1 MSVTSVSAANG
12 QLSDGL
18 SPGQFYF
25 LERLPS
31 TYLGMPTERLFKCGR
46 IVAKMILAI
55 TLTTVTFTTA
65 LGEDTDVKQCV
76 GPLSLRLAGA
86 ALNAPRVANS
96 DGTLYGLQRWRPSTD
111 QTYLG
116 VAFPGFLSCAYTVSA
131 IFGAACHPIGALAS
145 VGQVDYDLSVCKIM
159 TNLNEVQPGDV
170 IFWRPRKAKIV
181 GVSCPNTHWHV
192 GISVGGD
199 RTVDNDWW
207 SGQPRL
213 NRIARLC
220 SDFAYA
226 RRPLR

>member
-1 MSVTSVSAANG
+1 MEYCRINSVLWNDYLLA
-12 QLSDGL
+12 DM
-18 SPGQFYF
+18 PK
-25 LERLPS
+25 ERS
-31 TYLGMPTERLFKCGR
+31 FKCGR
-46 IVAKMILAI
+46 VAATTILAI
-55 TLTTVTFTTA
+55 TLAAVTVTRA
-65 LGEDTDVKQCV
+65 LGEDAGVTQCV
-76 GPLSLRLAGA
+76 GPLSLRLADA

-96 DGTLYGLQRWRPSTD
+96 DGTLYGLQRWRPGTN

-116 VAFPGFLSCAYTVSA
+116 VAFPGLLSCAYTVSA

-145 VGQVDYDLSVCKIM
+145 VRQVDAALSGWKKIS
-159 TNLNEVQPGDV
+159 NLNELQPGDV
-170 IFWRPRKAKIV
+170 IFWRPRKAKIL

>member
-25 LERLPS
+25 WERLPS

-145 VGQVDYDLSVCKIM
+145 VGQVDAALSGWQKNHEPKRSTTRRRHILEAEESENCRCF
-159 TNLNEVQPGDV
+159 LSQYSLACRH
-170 IFWRPRKAKIV
+170 FCRWRPD
-181 GVSCPNTHWHV
+181 G
-192 GISVGGD
+192 
-199 RTVDNDWW
+199 
-207 SGQPRL
+207 
-213 NRIARLC
+213 
-220 SDFAYA
+220 
-226 RRPLR
+226 